1 MSEEEPK
8 TKIPLWA
15 RIISWI
21 FGGIITIIALSVFVV
36 GSWSLGVSMLMEM
49 KEFGLFISLITL
61 GVGSLLF
68 LLSTFMFVLLTAII
82 KRVTKWKWLQI
93 PME

>member
-8 TKIPLWA
+8 TKAPLWA

-36 GSWSLGVSMLMEM
+36 GSWSLGVTMLKEI
-49 KEFGLFISLITL
+49 KEFGLFTSLITF
-61 GVGSLLF
+61 GTGSLLF
-68 LLSTFMFVLLTAII
+68 LISMVVMVLFVAIARRI
-82 KRVTKWKWLQI
+82 TKWKWLQI

>member
-1 MSEEEPK
+1 VG
-8 TKIPLWA
+8 IWA